1 MSYQLLEKTFY
12 RLSQIDHAIS
22 MLGWDQQVMM
32 PPGGNGS
39 RGRALAELQVMSTE
53 IMQSQQ
59 LQEAMADAESQSGN
73 LEDWQQANLREMVSD
88 IRAANA
94 VPADLVEALAITTN
108 DCEHAWRSLRQEN
121 NWQDFEPLLQKVFRL
136 KREKAQALK
145 SALGD
150 EKGYEND
157 YDALLDLYDPG
168 TRMQRIDPV
177 FAQLKAELPV
187 LLQQVTQRQ
196 DSEPPPVQQG
206 TAIAQDRQIELA
218 RELMAILGIDF
229 NRCRLDVAAHPFSGG
244 VSDDSRITSRYD
256 EADVLGGLMAIIHES
271 GHSRYETGLN
281 RDWRFMPVGTS
292 MGMGVHES
300 QSLFFEMQL
309 GRSKPFIE
317 AIAPL
322 VRKHAGEDPAFDAE
336 NMHRLCTHVEPGLI
350 RVNADEV
357 TYPLHVI
364 LRYELERDLIL
375 GRAEVKDI
383 PARWD
388 ATMQDYLDLDTTG
401 NYRDGPMQDIHWPSG
416 SIGYFPSYTLG
427 AMTAAQLHHAMV
439 QAIPDAPAMISR
451 LELQPVFDWLSES
464 IWQKG
469 RLLNYDELMT
479 EATGEKLNPDHFLN
493 HLRSRYL

>member
-1 MSYQLLEKTFY
+1 MSYQILEKTFY
-12 RLSQIDHAIS
+12 RLSQFDHAIA

-32 PPGGNGS
+32 PPGGNEA

-53 IMQSQQ
+53 IMQSAE
-59 LQEAMADAESQSGN
+59 LQEAMAVAESHSGD
-73 LEDWQQANLREMVSD
+73 LEDWQKANLREMVSD

-94 VPADLVEALAITTN
+94 VPADLVEALAIATN

-121 NWQDFEPLLQKVFRL
+121 NWQDFEPLLHKVLGL

-187 LLQQVTQRQ
+187 LLQKVTERQ
-196 DSEPPPVQQG
+196 NSVPPPVRQG
-206 TAIAQDRQIELA
+206 TAIAKDRQIRLA

-229 NRCRLDVAAHPFSGG
+229 DRCRLDVAAHPFSGG
-244 VSDDSRITSRYD
+244 VSDDSRITARYD
-256 EADVLGGLMAIIHES
+256 EGNAIEGIMAIIHET

-281 RDWRFMPVGTS
+281 RSWRHRPVGTS

-322 VRKHAGEDPAFDAE
+322 VRKHLGDAPAFE
-336 NMHRLCTHVEPGLI
+336 SGNLHRLYTHVEPGLI

-375 GRAEVKDI
+375 GAAEVKDI

-388 ATMQDYLDLDTTG
+388 AAMKDYLGLDTVG
-401 NYRDGPMQDIHWPSG
+401 NFRDGPMQDIHWPSG

-451 LELQPVFDWLSES
+451 LELQPVFDWLSEM

-469 RLLNYDELMT
+469 RLLDYDELMT